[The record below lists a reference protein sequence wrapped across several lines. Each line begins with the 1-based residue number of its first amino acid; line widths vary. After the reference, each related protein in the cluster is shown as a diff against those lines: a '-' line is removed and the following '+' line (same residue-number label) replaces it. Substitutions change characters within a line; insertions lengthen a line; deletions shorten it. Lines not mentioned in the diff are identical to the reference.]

1 MKNIKTFNEFLNEDS
16 SVNTSKQAIEDLKSK
31 VAPPQDAHDSGFNVN
46 NLKAE
51 IEKEQDATKKD
62 FETSKNTISRKDAL
76 SIKQD
81 DHVFHKHR
89 QSLGIG
95 IVNKLHPDKKHAIV
109 HFTNGLQSSLAD
121 EKGKHSHDEHKM
133 AIDHLVAVAATEG

>member
-1 MKNIKTFNEFLNEDS
+1 MNKLMTFNEFLNEDS
-16 SVNTSKQAIEDLKSK
+16 SVDTSKQAIADLKSK
-31 VAPPQDAHDSGFNVN
+31 VAPPQDAHDPGFDVD
-46 NLKAE
+46 NLKNT
-51 IEKEQDATKKD
+51 IEDDQEKIKDDLETTKNK
-62 FETSKNTISRKDAL
+62 ISRKDAL

-109 HFTNGLQSSLAD
+109 HFTNGLQSSLVD

-133 AIDHLVAVAATEG
+133 ALDHLVAVAATES

>member
-1 MKNIKTFNEFLNEDS
+1 MKNIKTFNQFINEDNS
-16 SVNTSKQAIEDLKSK
+16 IDKVKHDIEMLKSK
-31 VAPPQDAHDSGFNVN
+31 NEPSEDGHDTDFNLDNLRTTVEKGHDASQ
-46 NLKAE
+46 E
-51 IEKEQDATKKD
+51 D
-62 FETSKNTISRKDAL
+62 FEKSKNTISRKGAL

-95 IVNKLHPDKKHAIV
+95 NVKKLHDDGIHAIV
-109 HFTNGLQSSLAD
+109 HFTNGLQSSLVD

-133 AIDHLVAVAATEG
+133 NIKHLIAVAATEG

>member
-1 MKNIKTFNEFLNEDS
+1 MNKLMTFNEFLNEDS
-16 SVNTSKQAIEDLKSK
+16 SVDTSKQAIADLKSK
-31 VAPPQDAHDSGFNVN
+31 VAPPQDAHDPGFDVD
-46 NLKAE
+46 NLKNT
-51 IEKEQDATKKD
+51 IEDDQEKIKDDLETTKNK
-62 FETSKNTISRKDAL
+62 ISRKDAL